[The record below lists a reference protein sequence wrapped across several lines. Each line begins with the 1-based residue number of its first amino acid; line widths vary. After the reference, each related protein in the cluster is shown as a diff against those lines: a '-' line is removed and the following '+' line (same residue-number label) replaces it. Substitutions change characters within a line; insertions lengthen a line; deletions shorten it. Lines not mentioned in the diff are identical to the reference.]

1 MANLR
6 NLKQPLDKFK
16 GISISHDLHPK
27 KREENK
33 RMVEEAKQEHAANSS
48 ENVANYRFLVVGRGL
63 RRKVIK
69 IKRKT
74 SSA

>member
-1 MANLR
+1 
-6 NLKQPLDKFK
+6 
-16 GISISHDLHPK
+16 
-27 KREENK
+27 
-33 RMVEEAKQEHAANSS
+33 MVEEAKQEHAANSS

-69 IKRKT
+69 IKIKT